1 MKRLLKISLSV
12 LLLALA
18 FAVTQIPEDSV
29 NADTASVSTDA
40 DFQMNGTTLMKYTG
54 TAKTVSVPASVES
67 IGEEAFANHS
77 EIEVLQFKG
86 NQVTDISYRA
96 FAGCSGIK
104 VISLPDSVQELG
116 SGVFSDCTSLKKIE
130 FGANLHKLGI
140 NPFSNCSSLE
150 TIVISKDNT
159 AFVVDDSCLYN
170 KEKSKLLLMLPMR
183 NKDKYSMPST
193 VTDIAE
199 YAFWNCE
206 SLQKVSLSGN
216 LKAIPAYSFANC
228 KSLTDI
234 VIPYSVNEIGLKAF
248 SHCVNLETA
257 DIPASVSFI
266 HETSFDGCNKL
277 VISADTGT
285 TAYLFYQTFKEKNQA
300 EYEDTWDY
308 LIPDTEE
315 KEGEEDDSSND
326 NSKDNEHV
334 LASTHVVG
342 NRAVLFIDN
351 SAQSVFGSMTM
362 PDTVSGDSFTSLENQ
377 SLMKGTDIPKYTVAF
392 DTIIS
397 DLAYY
402 KAMNM
407 NDYEFPNGITEIGE
421 FSFSRSNIKHAK
433 IPSGVTT
440 IGYGAF
446 YHCDYL
452 REVTIPS
459 SVVYIAPEAF
469 SKSMWLE
476 NWLNGTG
483 KEEYL
488 VVGNGILLAYRGN
501 GGNISIPDTVKRI
514 GSQAFANNNTILSV
528 NIPDSV
534 IEIGEDAF
542 RDCKNLE
549 TVTGGKNV
557 RIIRDRAFSGCVLSS
572 AHVGIHVEHMGLA
585 SFDFKT
591 TNVGESSKVVVFDSE
606 DNLPKPSYELTA
618 ERLSNDYA
626 RDYLLGDTLFAI
638 VDKRIKIEDLDGTVL
653 DPSGNGFKGIIAYIS
668 SRDKGLVTCLATTFT
683 ENELAQVYIP
693 DFISIDGKTYQVIG
707 KENVTVFG
715 EQKLDTEGNILV
727 QNSSNT
733 IKNVHDVS
741 MEGNTGSFSL
751 RIEDSEDAY
760 EMMSQAYEEI
770 YRESLPK
777 DTVCV
782 QMTLIDRKTS
792 VPITKTGKQMVKIT
806 MDLPDLISNG
816 SIRVLTT
823 DRNGQLENVAY
834 TRNEDEI
841 TFSVNHFSPF
851 AFINVNSEVTS
862 VYAEGTVRD
871 DGTVVTSLGKLD
883 DSPDTSDMIHPKWIL
898 ATGLLCMSFAVLIIK
913 KKQKESPGI

>member
-40 DFQMNGTTLMKYTG
+40 DFQMNGTTLVKYTG

-77 EIEVLQFKG
+77 EIEILQFKG
-86 NQVTDISYRA
+86 NQVTNISYRA
-96 FAGCSGIK
+96 FAGCSGMK

-116 SGVFSDCTSLKKIE
+116 SGVFSDCNSLKKIE
-130 FGANLHKLGI
+130 FGANLNKLGL

-150 TIVISKDNT
+150 TIVISKDNK
-159 AFVVDDSCLYN
+159 AFVVEDGCLYN
-170 KEKSKLLLMLPMR
+170 KEKSRLLLMFPKR
-183 NKDKYSMPST
+183 NKEKYTMPST
-193 VTDIAE
+193 VSDIAE

-206 SLQKVSLSGN
+206 GLQKVTLSGN

-228 KSLTDI
+228 KSLTGI

-248 SHCVNLETA
+248 SDCVNLETA
-257 DIPASVSFI
+257 DIPASVSYI

-285 TAYLFYQTFKEKNQA
+285 TAYQFYKTFQEKNQA
-300 EYEDTWDY
+300 EYEDTGDY

-315 KEGEEDDSSND
+315 KEGEEEGSLND
-326 NSKDNEHV
+326 NSNNDHV
-334 LASTHVVG
+334 LASTYVVG

-351 SAQSVFGSMTM
+351 SAQSVYGTMTM
-362 PDTVSGDSFTSLENQ
+362 PGSVSGDSFTSLENP
-377 SLMKGTDIPKYTVAF
+377 SLMKGTDIPKYTIAF
-392 DTIIS
+392 GTTIS

-407 NDYEFPNGITEIGE
+407 NDYEFPNGITQIGE
-421 FSFSRSNIKHAK
+421 FSFSRSNIKQAE

-557 RIIRDRAFSGCVLSS
+557 RIIRDRAFSGCVLNS

-585 SFDFKT
+585 SFDFKA

-606 DNLPKPSYELTA
+606 DKLPKPSYELTA

-668 SRDKGLVTCLATTFT
+668 SRDKGFITCLATTFT
-683 ENELAQVYIP
+683 EDEFEQVYIP
-693 DFISIDGKTYQVIG
+693 DYISIDGKTYQVIG

-715 EQKLDTEGNILV
+715 QPKIYTDGNILV
-727 QNSSNT
+727 QNNSNI
-733 IKNVHDVS
+733 IKNVHDVY
-741 MEGNTGSFSL
+741 MEGNIGSFSL

-760 EMMSQAYEEI
+760 EMMNQAYQEI
-770 YRESLPK
+770 YRESLPEN
-777 DTVCV
+777 TACV

-834 TRNEDEI
+834 TRKEDEI

-851 AFINVNSEVTS
+851 AFINVNSESTS

-871 DGTVVTSLGKLD
+871 DGTVVTSRGKLD
-883 DSPDTSDMIHPKWIL
+883 DSPDTADVIHPKWIL
-898 ATGLLCMSFAVLIIK
+898 ATGLLFMSFAILIIK